1 MAYKFAFDLTG
12 LSRSFFR
19 EIIKVS
25 DQRNIHRKFGS
36 IVEHMID
43 AFNIP
48 EITGLPLN
56 DAVTLINDMLD
67 IYARNLSQEESFKKT
82 TKRALLL
89 PHCSRKY
96 MDHRCHAEFNTK
108 LSTYECQHCSEDCLV
123 NKAVKM
129 GREKGYDVYI
139 LPGGSCIPQLL
150 TQRKYDG
157 VVGVACPNEIQMGV
171 REFGRALP
179 YQAVPLLR
187 NGCANTEFNL
197 ETLSEVLAES

>member
-48 EITGLPLN
+48 EVTGLPLN
-56 DAVTLINDMLD
+56 DAVTLINDMVD
-67 IYARNLSQEESFKKT
+67 IYARNLSQEETFKKT

-96 MDHRCHAEFNTK
+96 MDRRCHAEFNPK

-139 LPGGSCIPQLL
+139 LPGGSCIPKLL
-150 TQRKYDG
+150 LQRKYDG
-157 VVGVACPNEIQMGV
+157 VIGVACPNEIQMGV